1 MSKRKKTLLDG
12 FWDFFRV
19 RPKKRTVKARGK
31 GTLFYNPGKIGKSVF
46 YVSNVLFLIFVVG
59 AVWLYGPLLRVVLRY
74 KFGPGIA
81 EPVIIPPQLD
91 DIDVVKLLDMPSGE
105 FSINI
110 PKIEAKSK
118 VIANVNSAN
127 KTEYMT
133 ALRDGVAHA
142 AGSKYPGQ
150 GETIYLFAH
159 STASGLNQVRFNA
172 VFYLLDEL
180 IEGDLV
186 QVVKDEK
193 LYEYVVTDKKVV
205 GPKEVEYLNYKEDG
219 EVLVL
224 QTCWPIGTTLKRLL
238 IFARP
243 R

>member
-1 MSKRKKTLLDG
+1 
-12 FWDFFRV
+12 
-19 RPKKRTVKARGK
+19 
-31 GTLFYNPGKIGKSVF
+31 
-46 YVSNVLFLIFVVG
+46 VSNVLFLIFVVG
-59 AVWLYGPLLRVVLRY
+59 AVWLYGPLVKVVIGYKIGRKETKPVVVLP
-74 KFGPGIA
+74 KM
-81 EPVIIPPQLD
+81 EEV
-91 DIDVVKLLDMPSGE
+91 DVVKLLDLPSSE

-118 VIANVNSAN
+118 VIANVNVGN
-127 KTEYMT
+127 KAEYMT
-133 ALRDGVAHA
+133 ALKNGVGHA
-142 AGSKYPGQ
+142 AGSAYPGQ
-150 GETIYLFAH
+150 GETVYLFAH
-159 STASGLNQVRFNA
+159 STMLGLNQVRYNA

-180 IEGDLV
+180 VAQDVV
-186 QVVKDEK
+186 QVVKDNK

-205 GPKEVEYLNYKEDG
+205 GAKEVEYLSYEEDG